1 MVFFLWCKMDEI
13 LWEVRELSDVLL
25 GNDGEPTYEVELGEL
40 DALDEEY
47 VDSTELTKLERE
59 RLARE
64 ESFELRIARMKEE
77 LATRL
82 PDVERK
88 GTEAYSLHPDVHNLP
103 HHVIAD
109 QYDNL
114 PDVEITE

>member
-1 MVFFLWCKMDEI
+1 MVFFLWCKMDQI
-13 LWEVRELSDVLL
+13 LSEVRELLDALL
-25 GNDGEPTYEVELGEL
+25 GSEPTYEEEESEL
-40 DALDEEY
+40 DESIEEY
-47 VDSTELTKLERE
+47 VDLTDLTKLERE

-64 ESFELRIARMKEE
+64 ESFELRISRMKEE

-88 GTEAYSLHPDVHNLP
+88 GTEAYTLHPDVHNLP
-103 HHVIAD
+103 HDVIAD